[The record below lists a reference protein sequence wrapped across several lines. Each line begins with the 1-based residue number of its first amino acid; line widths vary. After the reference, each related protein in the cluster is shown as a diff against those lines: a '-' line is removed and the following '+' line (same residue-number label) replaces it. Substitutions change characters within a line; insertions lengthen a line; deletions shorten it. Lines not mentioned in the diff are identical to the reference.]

1 MITYYMKKN
10 DLFNID
16 FIKESLKQLE
26 DIDNDFWEN
35 DIGESDFDE

>member
-1 MITYYMKKN
+1 MITEYMEKN
-10 DLFNID
+10 GLFDID

-35 DIGESDFDE
+35 EIEESDFDV